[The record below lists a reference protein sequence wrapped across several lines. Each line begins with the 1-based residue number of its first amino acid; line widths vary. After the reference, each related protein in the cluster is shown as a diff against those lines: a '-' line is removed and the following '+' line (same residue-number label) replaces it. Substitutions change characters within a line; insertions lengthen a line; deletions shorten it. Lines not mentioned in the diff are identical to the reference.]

1 MTCCLNTAAFSILWQ
16 VVLCIDLSVFYTAPL
31 VPPHVPRPP
40 CRYFEWL
47 GPKHFLLNDTSLS
60 ALCLDSATGRDH
72 VSGSCC
78 KWVRWT
84 SGWLAVSW
92 SEKKNPIKSV
102 PFQKLSK
109 GVRILVVA
117 WQQIWTALI
126 RFYHTITYA
135 LHISIFFGETQP
147 LKKSLCFHVKE
158 VGETGSMA

>member
-92 SEKKNPIKSV
+92 SEKKKSNKISSISKIEQRCQDTRSCLATDLDC
-102 PFQKLSK
+102 PYTFLSHHYL
-109 GVRILVVA
+109 RFTHFNIL
-117 WQQIWTALI
+117 WWNTA
-126 RFYHTITYA
+126 A
-135 LHISIFFGETQP
+135 
-147 LKKSLCFHVKE
+147 KE
-158 VGETGSMA
+158 EFVFSR